1 MSVELGKHAHMRAR
15 AGLARETRFM
25 HACVRKSA
33 SVGFTDMNVLQRRQ
47 LRMSDAVHE
56 EMNTIV

>member
-1 MSVELGKHAHMRAR
+1 MRAR

-25 HACVRKSA
+25 HACVRKSV